1 MGGIKTP
8 VDVKNEGISVSGLEL
23 IKHQASNLDGII
35 TRVQNELNTP
45 EKVNTFVNT
54 TTEIIDEVTEN
65 IDEIVNGKTFLERS
79 KAVQNLIQFTKD
91 SLPMLGSVGIVLGA
105 TQERIDLLG
114 LKFDGYLS
122 FGLTIV
128 SLVSIGYIIYYKN
141 KK

>member
-1 MGGIKTP
+1 
-8 VDVKNEGISVSGLEL
+8 
-23 IKHQASNLDGII
+23 
-35 TRVQNELNTP
+35 
-45 EKVNTFVNT
+45 
-54 TTEIIDEVTEN
+54 
-65 IDEIVNGKTFLERS
+65 
-79 KAVQNLIQFTKD
+79 
-91 SLPMLGSVGIVLGA
+91 MLGSVGIVLGA